1 MNLLGMNR
9 PLRNYWNNEK
19 RRRRTRKI
27 RRMAR
32 PLHRINN
39 NGILNFRN
47 LPPNNRNR
55 TRVTGLKLGNRNS
68 MGSMGSKNW
77 GSTPK
82 SNE

>member
-1 MNLLGMNR
+1 MNR

-55 TRVTGLKLGNRNS
+55 TRVAGLNLGKRNS
-68 MGSMGSKNW
+68 IGSIHPNNW

-82 SNE
+82 STE

>member
-1 MNLLGMNR
+1 MDR

-39 NGILNFRN
+39 NEILNFRN

-55 TRVTGLKLGNRNS
+55 TRATGLNLGKRNS
-68 MGSMGSKNW
+68 IGSIRSNNW

-82 SNE
+82 STE